1 MFQKIIRSVPLDRL
15 HITVLRSLQ
24 KVTVFSPNGEYLAV
38 AGSSEVCSLTHAFH
52 FPNKHF
58 TSAVL
63 VNST

>member
-1 MFQKIIRSVPLDRL
+1 MFQKIIRYAPLDRL

-38 AGSSEVCSLTHAFH
+38 AGSSEVCSLIHAFH
-52 FPNKHF
+52 FLNKHF
-58 TSAVL
+58 ISAVL